1 IMVKLRILNKL
12 GAKMIF
18 VVANEK
24 GGSGKTTLSI
34 NLANYL
40 ARENKITLIDADP
53 QKSTEVFSNNRSDS
67 ELAPLFSN
75 IFKTGSALKDEI
87 DIQKKQNDHLV
98 IDTGGRDSKEMRIA
112 MIKADYLIIPTI
124 PSQLDVAV
132 LEKMLEIF
140 ELAKESNTEL
150 KALIVLNKISPN
162 PFLSKDIDELRNFIN
177 DIIKE
182 NNLQDVFILNSM
194 IYERRA
200 FKKSFESGQTLEE
213 FCQSKN
219 DKAILDFD
227 NLFKE
232 IISIIKQ

>member
-1 IMVKLRILNKL
+1 MVKLRILNKL

-112 MIKADYLIIPTI
+112 MIKADYLLIPTI

>member
-1 IMVKLRILNKL
+1 MVKLRILNKL

>member
-1 IMVKLRILNKL
+1 MT
-12 GAKMIF
+12 F

-24 GGSGKTTLSI
+24 GGSGKTTLAI

-40 ARENKITLIDADP
+40 AKKNKITLIDADP

-67 ELAPLFSN
+67 ELIPLFSN

-87 DIQKKQNDHLV
+87 DIQKKQNDYLV

-182 NNLQDVFILNSM
+182 NNLEDIFILDSM

-213 FCQSKN
+213 FCPNKN
-219 DKAILDFD
+219 DKAILDFND
-227 NLFKE
+227 LFKE